1 MTRLE
6 NDPGLQNKSEPVY
19 ERRKK
24 ALLGRGAII
33 ALESFAALI
42 AGIWLMIVSYGL
54 ISGR

>member
-19 ERRKK
+19 KRRKK

-33 ALESFAALI
+33 ALASFAALI

>member
-1 MTRLE
+1 MTRME
-6 NDPGLQNKSEPVY
+6 NDPSLQNKSEPAH

-33 ALESFAALI
+33 ALASFAALM
-42 AGIWLMIVSYGL
+42 AGLWLMIVIYGL